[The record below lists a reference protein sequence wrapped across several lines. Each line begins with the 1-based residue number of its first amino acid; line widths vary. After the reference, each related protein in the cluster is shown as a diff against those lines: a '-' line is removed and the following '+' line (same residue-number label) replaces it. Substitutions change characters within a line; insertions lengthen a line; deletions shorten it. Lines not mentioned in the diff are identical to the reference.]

1 MTPNKKSRQ
10 WVVRSSTTHRRD
22 FCRVL
27 YLQPSFAKPRSTLT
41 SNYCSLLV
49 SRNIPT
55 AHPDAKFQ
63 PIAYFAK

>member
-27 YLQPSFAKPRSTLT
+27 YLQPSFAKPRTTLPL
-41 SNYCSLLV
+41 NY
-49 SRNIPT
+49 
-55 AHPDAKFQ
+55 F
-63 PIAYFAK
+63 IADNFNAL